1 MNRNLVISL
10 SAGVRIAC
18 LGLVGIFYF
27 LIPFG
32 GDGTAVVVPHF
43 ALLRFHLLNE
53 IAIPYF
59 TPLKCAGWLLAA
71 HPKNLLF
78 TTFTPL
84 ALLIPNSYTAV
95 KMAHAIHT
103 LAFVTG
109 LYAWF
114 RWFGVKNQIAR
125 LFAAVLISFS
135 GYWILK
141 TIGGAQDILYG
152 SALAPWIM
160 VVIEKLL
167 SEQPKTRSTYLGL
180 FVVLTGLFVLLVNS
194 VYWLWIVLPLLVARV
209 IIEVLCLRR
218 RRARSVLTGFGIML
232 LSSVLAVLLSAPALA
247 GVYEYS
253 MHAFP
258 RNAEHFQVIG
268 DTRFLL
274 EMLVRSF
281 FDSRIVVE
289 NLHDGALGSRNEY
302 ANFIGVI
309 SLPLMAAG
317 LFRLKNLLRSRA
329 FRGLVVAAIFQ
340 VLLVRTSHVADLA
353 RMVLPV
359 LSSLTWYWRGSINLL
374 LLYVVVVAAGAE
386 FLLSRRQRVLTL
398 ACLTL
403 MALNLGELGLVY
415 NRADILSLEKPDVF
429 SNTINSE
436 EYFSQPVSPHSRNT
450 GWQMWCWDT
459 LTGYQSEFNH
469 SLAKGGPVFL
479 QDGSINMV
487 DIRAIF
493 GAGGK
498 GGYFKDHT
506 WPLWPANDRED
517 LEKFL
522 NFKQIMPIPFRLQ
535 IINSVSAILWI
546 GYLTLILGV
555 GFNRVRSMRMKT

>member
-1 MNRNLVISL
+1 M
-10 SAGVRIAC
+10 
-18 LGLVGIFYF
+18 
-27 LIPFG
+27 PTG
-32 GDGTAVVVPHF
+32 GDAVAGLVPHF

-53 IAIPYF
+53 MAIPYF
-59 TPLKCAGWLLAA
+59 TPAKCAGWVLAG

-103 LAFVTG
+103 FAFGTG

-141 TIGGAQDILYG
+141 TIGGHQDVLYG
-152 SALAPWIM
+152 SALAPWIL
-160 VVIEKLL
+160 VVIENLL
-167 SEQPKTRSTYLGL
+167 SEEPKKRSRYLGL
-180 FVVLTGLFVLLVNS
+180 FLVLTGLFVLLVNS
-194 VYWLWIVLPLLVARV
+194 VYWLWIVLPLLVARAG
-209 IIEVLCLRR
+209 IELMYFRKSQ
-218 RRARSVLTGFGIML
+218 ARLVLTGFGVMF
-232 LSSVLAVLLSAPALA
+232 LSSVLAVSLSAPALA
-247 GVYEYS
+247 GVFEYS
-253 MHAFP
+253 MQAFP
-258 RNAEHFQVIG
+258 RNAGHFQVIG
-268 DTRFLL
+268 DWRWLL
-274 EMLVRSF
+274 EMLLRSF

-289 NLHDGALGSRNEY
+289 NLSHGALSSRNEY

-340 VLLVRTSHVADLA
+340 VLLVRTTHVADLA
-353 RMVLPV
+353 RMALPV
-359 LSSLTWYWRGSINLL
+359 LNSLTWYWRGSINLL

-386 FLLSRRQRVLTL
+386 LLLSKRQRVLTL
-398 ACLTL
+398 ACFTL
-403 MALNLGELGLVY
+403 MLLNLGELGLVY
-415 NRADILSLEKPDVF
+415 NRADILSLEKPDF
-429 SNTINSE
+429 FANTINSE
-436 EYFSQPVSPHSRNT
+436 EYFSQPVSPHSMNT

-459 LTGYQSEFNH
+459 LTGYQSEFYH

-479 QDGSINMV
+479 QDGSINTV
-487 DIRAIF
+487 DIRVLF
-493 GAGGK
+493 GAAGK

-506 WPLWPANDRED
+506 WPLWPASDRKE

-535 IINSVSAILWI
+535 MINSVSTILWI
-546 GYLTLILGV
+546 VYLTLILGV
-555 GFNRVRSMRMKT
+555 GFNHVRSMRMKT

>member
-1 MNRNLVISL
+1 M
-10 SAGVRIAC
+10 
-18 LGLVGIFYF
+18 
-27 LIPFG
+27 PTG
-32 GDGTAVVVPHF
+32 GDAVAGLVPHF

-53 IAIPYF
+53 MAIPYF
-59 TPLKCAGWLLAA
+59 TPAKCAGWVLAG

-103 LAFVTG
+103 FAFGTG

-141 TIGGAQDILYG
+141 TIGGHQDVLYG
-152 SALAPWIM
+152 SALAPWIL
-160 VVIEKLL
+160 VVIENLL
-167 SEQPKTRSTYLGL
+167 SEEPKKRSRYLGL
-180 FVVLTGLFVLLVNS
+180 FLVLTGLFVLLVNS
-194 VYWLWIVLPLLVARV
+194 VYWLWIVLPLLVARAV
-209 IIEVLCLRR
+209 IELMYFRKSQ
-218 RRARSVLTGFGIML
+218 ARLVLTGFGVMF
-232 LSSVLAVLLSAPALA
+232 LSSVLAVSLSAPALA
-247 GVYEYS
+247 GVFEFS
-253 MHAFP
+253 MQAFP
-258 RNAEHFQVIG
+258 RNAGHFQVIG
-268 DTRFLL
+268 DWRWLL
-274 EMLVRSF
+274 EMLLRSF
-281 FDSRIVVE
+281 FESRIVVE
-289 NLHDGALGSRNEY
+289 NLSHGALSSRNEY

-340 VLLVRTSHVADLA
+340 VLLVRTTHVADLA
-353 RMVLPV
+353 RMALPV
-359 LSSLTWYWRGSINLL
+359 LNSLTWYWRGSINLL

-386 FLLSRRQRVLTL
+386 LLLSKRQRVLTL
-398 ACLTL
+398 ACFTL
-403 MALNLGELGLVY
+403 MLLNLGELGLVY
-415 NRADILSLEKPDVF
+415 NRADILSLEKPDF
-429 SNTINSE
+429 FANTINSE
-436 EYFSQPVSPHSRNT
+436 EYFSQPVSPHSMNT

-459 LTGYQSEFNH
+459 LTGYQSEFYH

-479 QDGSINMV
+479 QDGSINTV
-487 DIRAIF
+487 DIRVLF
-493 GAGGK
+493 GAAGK

-506 WPLWPANDRED
+506 WPLWPASDRKE
-517 LEKFL
+517 LEEFL

-535 IINSVSAILWI
+535 MINSVSTILWI
-546 GYLTLILGV
+546 VYLTLILGV
-555 GFNRVRSMRMKT
+555 GFNHVRSMRMKT

>member
-1 MNRNLVISL
+1 MISL
-10 SAGVRIAC
+10 PAGVRIAC
-18 LGLVGIFYF
+18 LGLVGIIY
-27 LIPFG
+27 LLMPTG
-32 GDGTAVVVPHF
+32 GDALAGLVPHF

-53 IAIPYF
+53 MAIPYF
-59 TPLKCAGWLLAA
+59 TPAKCAGWVLAG

-103 LAFVTG
+103 FAFGTG

-141 TIGGAQDILYG
+141 TIGGHQDVLYG
-152 SALAPWIM
+152 SALAPWIL
-160 VVIEKLL
+160 VVIENLL
-167 SEQPKTRSTYLGL
+167 SEEPKKRSRYLGL
-180 FVVLTGLFVLLVNS
+180 FLVLTGLFVLLVNS
-194 VYWLWIVLPLLVARV
+194 VYWLWIVLPLLVARAG
-209 IIEVLCLRR
+209 IELMYFRKSQ
-218 RRARSVLTGFGIML
+218 ARLVLTGFGVMF
-232 LSSVLAVLLSAPALA
+232 LSSVLAVSLSAPALA
-247 GVYEYS
+247 GVFEYS
-253 MHAFP
+253 MQAFP
-258 RNAEHFQVIG
+258 RNAGHFQVIG
-268 DTRFLL
+268 DWRWLL
-274 EMLVRSF
+274 EMLLRSF

-289 NLHDGALGSRNEY
+289 SLGDGALGSRNEY

-317 LFRLKNLLRSRA
+317 LFRLRNLLRSRA

-340 VLLVRTSHVADLA
+340 VLLVRTTHVADLA
-353 RMVLPV
+353 RMALPV
-359 LSSLTWYWRGSINLL
+359 LNSLTWYWRGSINLL

-386 FLLSRRQRVLTL
+386 LVFSSRKR
-398 ACLTL
+398 
-403 MALNLGELGLVY
+403 GLGLVCVCLMILNLVELGWVY
-415 NRADILSLEKPDVF
+415 SRAGLLAVEKFDF
-429 SNTINSE
+429 FANTINSE
-436 EYFSQPVSPHSRNT
+436 EYFSQPVSPHSMNT

-459 LTGYQSEFNH
+459 LTGYQSEFYH
-469 SLAKGGPVFL
+469 SLAEGGSVFL
-479 QDGSINMV
+479 HDGSINMI
-487 DIRAIF
+487 DIRVLF
-493 GAGGK
+493 GAAGK

-506 WPLWPANDRED
+506 WPLWPASDRED
-517 LEKFL
+517 LAKFL

-546 GYLTLILGV
+546 GYLTLIFRV
-555 GFNRVRSMRMKT
+555 GFNRVRSLRLLA

>member
-167 SEQPKTRSTYLGL
+167 IEEPKTRSRYLGL
-180 FVVLTGLFVLLVNS
+180 FAVLTGLFVLLVNS

-253 MHAFP
+253 MQAFP
-258 RNAEHFQVIG
+258 RNAEHFQVVG
-268 DTRFLL
+268 DTRFLF

-289 NLHDGALGSRNEY
+289 SLGDGALGSRNEY

-309 SLPLMAAG
+309 SLPVMAAG

-522 NFKQIMPIPFRLQ
+522 NFKQIMPIPLRLQ

-546 GYLTLILGV
+546 GYLTLIFGV
-555 GFNRVRSMRMKT
+555 GFHRVRSLRLLA

>member
-1 MNRNLVISL
+1 MISL
-10 SAGVRIAC
+10 PAGVRIAC

-218 RRARSVLTGFGIML
+218 RRERSVLTGFGVML

-253 MHAFP
+253 MQAFP
-258 RNAEHFQVIG
+258 RNAEHFQVVG
-268 DTRFLL
+268 DTRFLF

-386 FLLSRRQRVLTL
+386 FLLSKRQRVLTL

>member
-1 MNRNLVISL
+1 MISL

-218 RRARSVLTGFGIML
+218 RRERSVLTGFGVML

-253 MHAFP
+253 MQAFP

-268 DTRFLL
+268 DTRFLF

-340 VLLVRTSHVADLA
+340 VLLVRTTHVADLA

-386 FLLSRRQRVLTL
+386 FLLSKRQRVLTL
-398 ACLTL
+398 ACFTM

-415 NRADILSLEKPDVF
+415 NRADILSLEKPDF
-429 SNTINSE
+429 FANTINSE
-436 EYFSQPVSPHSRNT
+436 EYFSQPVSPHSMNT

-459 LTGYQSEFNH
+459 LTCYQSEFNH

-487 DIRAIF
+487 DIRVLF
-493 GAGGK
+493 GAAGK

-506 WPLWPANDRED
+506 WPLWPASDREE

-535 IINSVSAILWI
+535 MINSVSAILWI
-546 GYLTLILGV
+546 GYLTLILGF
-555 GFNRVRSMRMKT
+555 GFNRVRSLRMKT

>member
-1 MNRNLVISL
+1 M
-10 SAGVRIAC
+10 
-18 LGLVGIFYF
+18 
-27 LIPFG
+27 PTG
-32 GDGTAVVVPHF
+32 GDAVAGLVPHF

-53 IAIPYF
+53 MAIPYF
-59 TPLKCAGWLLAA
+59 TPAKCAGWVLAG

-103 LAFVTG
+103 FAFGTG

-141 TIGGAQDILYG
+141 TIGGHQDVLYG
-152 SALAPWIM
+152 SALAPWIL
-160 VVIEKLL
+160 VVIENLL
-167 SEQPKTRSTYLGL
+167 SEEPKKRSRYLGL
-180 FVVLTGLFVLLVNS
+180 FLVLTGLFVLLVNS
-194 VYWLWIVLPLLVARV
+194 VYWLWIVLPLLVARAV
-209 IIEVLCLRR
+209 IELMYFRKSQ
-218 RRARSVLTGFGIML
+218 ARLVLTGFGVMF
-232 LSSVLAVLLSAPALA
+232 LSSVLAVSLSAPALA
-247 GVYEYS
+247 GVFEFS
-253 MHAFP
+253 MQAFP
-258 RNAEHFQVIG
+258 RNAGHFQVIG
-268 DTRFLL
+268 DWRWLL
-274 EMLVRSF
+274 EMLLRSF

-289 NLHDGALGSRNEY
+289 NLSHGALSSRNEY

-340 VLLVRTSHVADLA
+340 VLLVRTTHVADLA
-353 RMVLPV
+353 RMALPV
-359 LSSLTWYWRGSINLL
+359 LNSLTWYWRGSINLL

-386 FLLSRRQRVLTL
+386 LLLSKRQRVLTL
-398 ACLTL
+398 ACFTL
-403 MALNLGELGLVY
+403 MLLNLGELGLVY
-415 NRADILSLEKPDVF
+415 NRADILSLEKPDF
-429 SNTINSE
+429 FANTINSE
-436 EYFSQPVSPHSRNT
+436 EYFSQPVSPHSMNT

-459 LTGYQSEFNH
+459 LTGYQSEFYH

-479 QDGSINMV
+479 QDGSINTV
-487 DIRAIF
+487 DIRVLF
-493 GAGGK
+493 GAAGK

-506 WPLWPANDRED
+506 WPLWPASDRKE

-535 IINSVSAILWI
+535 MINSVSTILWI
-546 GYLTLILGV
+546 VYLTLILGV
-555 GFNRVRSMRMKT
+555 GFNHVRSMRMKT

>member
-1 MNRNLVISL
+1 M
-10 SAGVRIAC
+10 
-18 LGLVGIFYF
+18 
-27 LIPFG
+27 PTG
-32 GDGTAVVVPHF
+32 GDAVAGLVPHF

-53 IAIPYF
+53 MAIPYF
-59 TPLKCAGWLLAA
+59 TPAKCAGWVLAG

-103 LAFVTG
+103 FAFGTG

-141 TIGGAQDILYG
+141 TIGGHQDVLYG
-152 SALAPWIM
+152 SALAPWIL
-160 VVIEKLL
+160 VVIENLL
-167 SEQPKTRSTYLGL
+167 SEEPKKRSRYLGL
-180 FVVLTGLFVLLVNS
+180 FLVLTGLFVLLVNS
-194 VYWLWIVLPLLVARV
+194 VYWLWIVLPLLVARAV
-209 IIEVLCLRR
+209 IELMYFRKSQ
-218 RRARSVLTGFGIML
+218 ARLVLTGFGVMF
-232 LSSVLAVLLSAPALA
+232 LSSVLAVSLSAPALA
-247 GVYEYS
+247 GVFEFS
-253 MHAFP
+253 MQAFP
-258 RNAEHFQVIG
+258 RNAGHFQVIG
-268 DTRFLL
+268 DWRWLL
-274 EMLVRSF
+274 EMLLRSF
-281 FDSRIVVE
+281 FESRIVVE
-289 NLHDGALGSRNEY
+289 NLSHGALSSRNEY

-340 VLLVRTSHVADLA
+340 VLLVRTTHVADLA
-353 RMVLPV
+353 RMALPV
-359 LSSLTWYWRGSINLL
+359 LNSLTWYWRGSINLL

-386 FLLSRRQRVLTL
+386 LLLSKRQRVLTL
-398 ACLTL
+398 ACFTL
-403 MALNLGELGLVY
+403 MLLNLGELGLVY
-415 NRADILSLEKPDVF
+415 NRADILSLEKPDF
-429 SNTINSE
+429 FANTINSE
-436 EYFSQPVSPHSRNT
+436 EYFSQPVSPHSMNT

-459 LTGYQSEFNH
+459 LTGYQSEFYH

-479 QDGSINMV
+479 QDGSINTV
-487 DIRAIF
+487 DIRVLF
-493 GAGGK
+493 GAAGK

-506 WPLWPANDRED
+506 WPLWPASDRKE

-535 IINSVSAILWI
+535 MINSVSTILWI
-546 GYLTLILGV
+546 VYLTLILGV
-555 GFNRVRSMRMKT
+555 GFNHVRSMRMKT